1 MNLMVTEISANTKA
15 KDHGEMF
22 CLGEL
27 LPMEENGQDPTVT
40 YRAPKIHCKVQKDN
54 SGKLEMAKDLQS
66 IGQDQAPK

>member
-1 MNLMVTEISANTKA
+1 M
-15 KDHGEMF
+15 
-22 CLGEL
+22 GEL

-40 YRAPKIHCKVQKDN
+40 YKAPKIHCKVQKDN